1 MTQATRGD
9 DRPELEPPILQGLGQ
24 AVAQEDPSPA
34 LRARVLA
41 IAAAHPQAAD
51 ARAPRTSLPWLAA
64 AAALIAAIGLTIYA
78 GQLRSRIGVLEE
90 ALREARARADATE
103 RQMADAQRA
112 ASDAQ
117 VAVAVLTAPDV
128 ARIDLAGEPVAPQAS
143 ARAFWSRSRGMVFT
157 ASNLPPLPAGRT
169 YQLWVVTAQAQPISA
184 GLLAPDAAGNVSDT
198 FNTPPDLPQPA
209 ALAVTIEPAGGVPSP
224 TGERYL
230 IGTV

>member
-1 MTQATRGD
+1 MTQSTRDD

-41 IAAAHPQAAD
+41 IAAAHPQAAN
-51 ARAPRTSLPWLAA
+51 ARASRTSLPWLAA
-64 AAALIAAIGLTIYA
+64 AAALVAAIGLTIYA

-103 RQMADAQRA
+103 RQMADARRA

-128 ARIDLAGEPVAPQAS
+128 ARIDLAGEPIAPQAS